1 MNCRVFQLTLVTCLQ
16 LPAEAKLTRPGSQL
30 WRQNTP
36 TRRTLATTG
45 PLDGSAP
52 AGCLAAALNWL
63 SDSAWGHMRGSLV
76 CRQIRPQGIPEH
88 ALRRRR
94 GPWRRWVTRIG
105 RCANM
110 LRARPKA
117 IRGIADARCGQPRHG
132 AIELVALWRR
142 SGCLVNHDAPAP
154 QPPARFHQRSHHHLV
169 HPGAPPHKP
178 SLSP

>member
-63 SDSAWGHMRGSLV
+63 SDSAWGICVAVPRAGKSGRRASPSMRCEEDAARGGDGS
-76 CRQIRPQGIPEH
+76 QGSGGVPTCC
-88 ALRRRR
+88 AQDRKRFAASLTLGVGSRAM
-94 GPWRRWVTRIG
+94 GPS
-105 RCANM
+105 NSS
-110 LRARPKA
+110 
-117 IRGIADARCGQPRHG
+117 RCGADQDVW
-132 AIELVALWRR
+132 LTMMRR
-142 SGCLVNHDAPAP
+142 L
-154 QPPARFHQRSHHHLV
+154 RSHPRDSTSALTTT
-169 HPGAPPHKP
+169 
-178 SLSP
+178 